1 MVALPFLTSYDPSAS
16 SEGTLDPLGLYQI
29 ADQLAVQ
36 LVPAVRERMQRIRFL
51 TAMAVGALV
60 TEGLDDNPEG
70 RDASPYLV
78 WEWLVVEALMR
89 TKGEDPGLWG
99 IPGTLVARRA
109 LNQHGYLDARS
120 YLKTPRI
127 FGFHGVYKRL
137 AIHLRLVDVHLN
149 VAPNTEKLVDAWARS
164 IGLRD
169 LNDAKSLL
177 SRWTIEVKRC
187 LRERPPRTRPNLS
200 SNGWKELADAFAP
213 HLCRWQERDYL
224 RHLLLDQPERR
235 LGILPILW
243 QLLSESK
250 EDMPEER
257 LHNLLE
263 AREPSCAPQLHAIRT
278 YEAFARALQDAFD
291 LLRAQA
297 TTLDARGFEITD
309 IARDPDFKQC
319 VKHLHERF
327 ANALRALS
335 EVSVTN
341 LSLQNLFADRFGVFA
356 EPLDAGACALTL
368 CSHHE
373 GIQKAKSAAGKLPWF
388 DRLDQRRIYIRH
400 AYREK
405 RREIQ
410 PDRYLHDYRSRP
422 ISNFFNDL
430 NDQT

>member
-1 MVALPFLTSYDPSAS
+1 
-16 SEGTLDPLGLYQI
+16 
-29 ADQLAVQ
+29 
-36 LVPAVRERMQRIRFL
+36 
-51 TAMAVGALV
+51 
-60 TEGLDDNPEG
+60 
-70 RDASPYLV
+70 
-78 WEWLVVEALMR
+78 
-89 TKGEDPGLWG
+89 
-99 IPGTLVARRA
+99 
-109 LNQHGYLDARS
+109 
-120 YLKTPRI
+120 
-127 FGFHGVYKRL
+127 
-137 AIHLRLVDVHLN
+137 
-149 VAPNTEKLVDAWARS
+149 
-164 IGLRD
+164 
-169 LNDAKSLL
+169 
-177 SRWTIEVKRC
+177 
-187 LRERPPRTRPNLS
+187 
-200 SNGWKELADAFAP
+200 
-213 HLCRWQERDYL
+213 
-224 RHLLLDQPERR
+224 
-235 LGILPILW
+235 
-243 QLLSESK
+243 
-250 EDMPEER
+250 MPEER

-263 AREPSCAPQLHAIRT
+263 AREPSCAPKIHAIRT